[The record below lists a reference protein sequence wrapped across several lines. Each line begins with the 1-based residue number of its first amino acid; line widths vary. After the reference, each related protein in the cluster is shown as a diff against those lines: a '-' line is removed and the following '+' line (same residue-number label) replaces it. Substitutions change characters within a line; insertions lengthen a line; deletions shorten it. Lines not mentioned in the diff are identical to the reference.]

1 MRIYK
6 YMRALNSAQSNP
18 TECKISQRLI
28 SLIQGAQVY
37 FSHPASFN
45 DPLECTIPYEFIQR
59 GKRRAPDAVLI
70 KEILEAQHGAQF
82 LDSERGIRINEAL
95 PFGIPVENCIVSCF
109 SKSENNPLMWAHY
122 ADNHNGICLTFDFPN
137 DFANQIGWSQSAIFN
152 FEEWKLSF
160 KYGNVKYR
168 NVRKPLCFY
177 EGIARHDYTLDDAIF
192 TKPTCWRYEK
202 EFRFVLFFPFG
213 GVRAFSPS
221 ADVSDMYFSFP
232 RSWLREITFG
242 IRLPSKTC
250 NQIIRY
256 CTEAGY
262 SDIAFQKACL
272 LNRSFNIGHIP
283 YSQDDFK

>member
-6 YMRALNSAQSNP
+6 YMRVFNPKRNCSN
-18 TECKISQRLI
+18 EREISPKLI

-45 DPLECTIPYEFIQR
+45 DPLECTIPYEFVQH
-59 GKRRAPDAVLI
+59 GKRCAPDTVLI
-70 KEILEAQHGAQF
+70 KKILEAQHGSQF
-82 LDSERGIRINEAL
+82 LESDRGIRINEAL

-137 DFANQIGWSQSAIFN
+137 DFANQIGWSQTAVSD
-152 FEEWKLSF
+152 FEGWKLSF

-168 NVRKPLCFY
+168 NVRRTLRFCK
-177 EGIARHDYTLDDAIF
+177 GIARHDYILDDAIF

-213 GVRAFSPS
+213 GERGFAPS

-242 IRLPSKTC
+242 IRLPNKAC

-262 SDIAFQKACL
+262 TNIAFQKACL

-283 YSQDDFK
+283 YSQDDLK

>member
-6 YMRALNSAQSNP
+6 YMRVFNPKRNCSN
-18 TECKISQRLI
+18 EREISPKLI

-45 DPLECTIPYEFIQR
+45 DPLECTIPYEFVQH
-59 GKRRAPDAVLI
+59 GKRCAPDTVLI
-70 KEILEAQHGAQF
+70 KKILEAQHGSQF
-82 LDSERGIRINEAL
+82 LESDRGIRINEAL

-137 DFANQIGWSQSAIFN
+137 DFANQIGWSQTAVSD
-152 FEEWKLSF
+152 FEGWKLSF

-168 NVRKPLCFY
+168 NVRRTLRFCK
-177 EGIARHDYTLDDAIF
+177 GIARH
-192 TKPTCWRYEK
+192 
-202 EFRFVLFFPFG
+202 
-213 GVRAFSPS
+213 
-221 ADVSDMYFSFP
+221 DMYFSFP

-242 IRLPSKTC
+242 IRLPNKAC

-262 SDIAFQKACL
+262 TNIAFQKACL

-283 YSQDDFK
+283 YSQDDLK